1 MKNKLVLEI
10 DNSLYNSGFLN
21 KITYSTL
28 IIDNLNCFHLSD
40 GVNCDFKISQ
50 NNIYIILKKGTIVSG
65 AEVKTAILAK
75 MRDKI
80 VGRFLFPISGIQR
93 ISQYE
98 LKITTRFYAPLIC
111 KILQAPWLFNNLNNQ
126 SKKIKFILNRNCDD
140 RIRLLKTISID
151 ATWPS
156 NGRWTDKKLKI
167 EGYNFCNLPGNNI
180 FTIHSKSI
188 ELINVI
194 NLVKSKIL
202 YEINQHFAQ
211 QFDFTSAFVKD
222 IDKTNALILPSNNF
236 KNMSNKKRYIL
247 GYQNYFPNKEICL
260 VIQRE
265 VSPYINLQLRD
276 LGYIEESTL
285 MNKKIDGKL
294 EILAPSFFSKYSI
307 LLGVLPDLEIDNKF
321 NLLKDIYALNDIGQ
335 KYDLRKSKHYLPLLF
350 SRNIF
355 WQKNTFDHYLYDE
368 FGRIKINVSK

>member
-50 NNIYIILKKGTIVSG
+50 NNIYIILKKGTIVSS

-126 SKKIKFILNRNCDD
+126 SKKIK
-140 RIRLLKTISID
+140 S
-151 ATWPS
+151 
-156 NGRWTDKKLKI
+156 
-167 EGYNFCNLPGNNI
+167 
-180 FTIHSKSI
+180 
-188 ELINVI
+188 
-194 NLVKSKIL
+194 
-202 YEINQHFAQ
+202 
-211 QFDFTSAFVKD
+211 
-222 IDKTNALILPSNNF
+222 
-236 KNMSNKKRYIL
+236 
-247 GYQNYFPNKEICL
+247 
-260 VIQRE
+260 
-265 VSPYINLQLRD
+265 
-276 LGYIEESTL
+276 
-285 MNKKIDGKL
+285 
-294 EILAPSFFSKYSI
+294 
-307 LLGVLPDLEIDNKF
+307 
-321 NLLKDIYALNDIGQ
+321 
-335 KYDLRKSKHYLPLLF
+335 
-350 SRNIF
+350 
-355 WQKNTFDHYLYDE
+355 
-368 FGRIKINVSK
+368 